1 MKNLYSPARLSAKH
15 LSIIFAL
22 FFSFSVLAGLTG
34 CEPED
39 LGFQMEDTSLR
50 TVTIGV
56 TSESPATKAEI
67 DDNVVFSWTN
77 GDRIAV
83 WSGNGTSGQYYT
95 SDAYAG
101 GNKYTVALSG
111 VRSNYSVYPA
121 SIADGDNATSS
132 SLKVN
137 LPAEYDF
144 RSTSADWSPLPM
156 VAANIEGRNLEFK
169 HLGGLLRVSVG
180 YLPEGTSYVTVD
192 LGKKIN
198 GSFPVHISNSGS
210 YITADEATGGYTY
223 TKFLVP
229 SSGNVVL
236 NLPVPTGTYNSVA
249 VNAYNAAGTLLG
261 SDTPTFSWTCN
272 RAHGKKL
279 TRDDFGWVYVF
290 GTLSDGT
297 VPYSGGDVTLAS
309 GFQSYRERGS
319 EKEPVPYVLQYRY
332 SKNGVEDWYDEA
344 PDWMTGAPA
353 SSAGS
358 VDGENLSLSVAPQVN
373 SAEDP
378 HHDVLAARTPKT
390 DFDLS
395 TVNVATGATVSRT
408 TANCYVVQAPGT
420 YKFPLVYGNGVK
432 GGSPNP
438 GAYRAKTSPTATSYR
453 SDNGASYF
461 LGSFKD
467 HLDNNIYNSGDATS
481 SPYLTTHLGKNAS
494 DFTPVLIWT
503 DVPGLISVDATISG
517 SGQNSYLT
525 FSVPE
530 KYITQGN
537 ALLAV
542 LVDADGDGTDEIA
555 WSWHIWVTED
565 NLTNNTT
572 PIPTSS
578 EEGANVYYFAP
589 ENIGWCEGKTE
600 TYEAR
605 QCQIRIR
612 QSGTTDMQTV
622 ILSQTA
628 GSITTGNNSLYY
640 EWGRKDPIPAA
651 NGSANSRRIKSYYP
665 SSLQYQPTTGGAE
678 KVSLGT
684 AIQTPYVYY
693 HGAGSGSIN
702 RDWCSTKYNNLW
714 NSVNNGRTESDIPVP
729 VTKTIYD
736 PSPTGYKL
744 PPGNAFDGFNEESFT
759 WVTNNGQ
766 DGRTYQSA
774 LFFPVLG
781 YFLLRSSSPGG
792 DLSLATPYDN
802 RDEGYYWTS
811 LPSGASS
818 VSDLGG
824 RWLTFSSS
832 SIRINGVNTGYNR
845 SYGSSVRPIV
855 DN

>member
-1 MKNLYSPARLSAKH
+1 MEYDVMKRYSLFFG
-15 LSIIFAL
+15 LAL
-22 FFSFSVLAGLTG
+22 FAILCISG
-34 CEPED
+34 CLPD
-39 LGFQMEDTSLR
+39 DMDYRQNGDGTR

-101 GNKYTVALSG
+101 GNKYNVALSG
-111 VRSNYSVYPA
+111 VRSNYAVYPA

-156 VAANIEGRNLEFK
+156 VATNIEGRNLEFK

-297 VPYSGGDVTLAS
+297 VPYTGGDVSLAS

-319 EKEPVPYVLQYRY
+319 EKETVPYVLQYRY

-344 PDWMTGAPA
+344 PDWLTGAPA

-358 VDGENLSLSVAPQVN
+358 IGGENLTLSVAPQVN

-390 DFDLS
+390 NFDLS
-395 TVNVATGATVSRT
+395 TVNVATGATGSRT

-432 GGSPNP
+432 NGAVNES
-438 GAYRAKTSPTATSYR
+438 AYRAKAGVDATEYR
-453 SDNGASYF
+453 PDDGIQYY
-461 LGSFKD
+461 LGRFKD
-467 HLDNNIYNSGDATS
+467 HLDQNIM
-481 SPYLTTHLGKNAS
+481 SPYIAAQQSGKALS
-494 DFTPVLIWT
+494 ATLVWT
-503 DVPGLISVDATISG
+503 DALGLVTDVALSG
-517 SGQNSYLT
+517 NGENTYLT
-525 FSVPE
+525 FRVSAE
-530 KYITQGN
+530 TITQGN
-537 ALLAV
+537 ALVAV
-542 LVDADGDGTDEIA
+542 LADGVIA
-555 WSWHIWVTED
+555 WSWHIWVTEED
-565 NLTNNTT
+565 LT
-572 PIPTSS
+572 SVK
-578 EEGANVYYFAP
+578 EGSNGYLFAP
-589 ENIGWCEGKTE
+589 VNVGWCDGNEE
-600 TYEAR
+600 IYEAR
-605 QCQIRIR
+605 DCLVRATQNN
-612 QSGTTDMQTV
+612 SNHFVTGT
-622 ILSQTA
+622 LSQTK
-628 GSITTGNNSLYY
+628 GIVTIFGNNPYY
-640 EWGRKDPIPAA
+640 EWGRKDPIQAS
-651 NGSANSRRIKSYYP
+651 NGIATEPLGALEDPFCDKTYYP
-665 SSLQYQPTTGGAE
+665 SSSEYTPIIDHGARR
-678 KVSLGT
+678 SLGE
-684 AIQTPYVYY
+684 AIRTPYIYY
-693 HGAGSGSIN
+693 VTSYPYSSPY
-702 RDWCSTKYNNLW
+702 DWCSTSYYNTWSSTMDAPDYSLSHN
-714 NSVNNGRTESDIPVP
+714 VNAK
-729 VTKTIYD
+729 TKTIYD
-736 PSPTGYKL
+736 PSPAGFRVPSQDAYSDFTTSNFTIVPASG
-744 PPGNAFDGFNEESFT
+744 PMPG
-759 WVTNNGQ
+759 
-766 DGRTYQSA
+766 GRVYSPSG
-774 LFFPVLG
+774 LFFPATGSRDGQRCVVNRYG
-781 YFLLRSSSPGG
+781 SGG
-792 DLSLATPYDN
+792 A
-802 RDEGYYWTS
+802 YYSS
-811 LPSGASS
+811 LPYADIRRDCTAYGLS
-818 VSDLGG
+818 
-824 RWLTFSSS
+824 FSSS
-832 SIRINGVNTGYNR
+832 VTTTTASNR
-845 SYGSSVRPIV
+845 PIGRSVRPVV